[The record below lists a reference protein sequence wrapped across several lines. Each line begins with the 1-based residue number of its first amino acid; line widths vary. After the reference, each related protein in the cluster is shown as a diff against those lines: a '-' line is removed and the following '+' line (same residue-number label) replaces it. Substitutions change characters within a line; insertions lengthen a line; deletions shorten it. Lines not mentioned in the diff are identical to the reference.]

1 MKQHIFIINE
11 KNLASSYGVGTY
23 IYNLYENEFVD
34 YINKPT
40 TILKNTKYYH
50 QSVCAII
57 KLYYAKIEKPLFHL
71 NFHQNIF
78 FVKYIKD
85 YFNDAIILYTIHYSC
100 WSLQLNSDVNLFKS
114 ILSKYN
120 YLIR

>member
-1 MKQHIFIINE
+1 MEIHLVTLFCDE
-11 KNLASSYGVGTY
+11 EL
-23 IYNLYENEFVD
+23 YNLYENEFVD
-34 YINKPT
+34 YINIPT

-78 FVKYIKD
+78 FLSNTLKITLMMQLSYI
-85 YFNDAIILYTIHYSC
+85 
-100 WSLQLNSDVNLFKS
+100 QS
-114 ILSKYN
+114 ITRVGAYN
-120 YLIR
+120 